1 MLEAYHGAVEHAVI
15 KEVNDLESP
24 AAWATLRPAACTL
37 GLAGICFSVIH
48 STHCAAEQLAFVFFR
63 SPLFTLFTLI
73 STPTVANARRVLSI
87 PDCRL
92 CAWSRLF
99 LQKFSTEALLVGCDA
114 RACLIALG
122 VLLKWEISKQEC
134 RHGQL
139 RRFCLASESWLPL
152 LHQLSAQFLLMRHR
166 LLERVLKPKAP
177 ACSTSGSR
185 SKRWSSGAVRK
196 RKGKIGKQNPVR
208 RLVVG
213 EPNER
218 FSRIICKDTSVL
230 PTSVVAARFSEK
242 QRPPTETFLL
252 KGRLSSLA
260 GCAAKA
266 GLVLLATVLV
276 EARPILRLARGRR
289 VVRASR

>member
-1 MLEAYHGAVEHAVI
+1 M
-15 KEVNDLESP
+15 ESP
-24 AAWATLRPAACTL
+24 AAWATFRPAACTL

-99 LQKFSTEALLVGCDA
+99 LRKFSTEALLVGCDA

-185 SKRWSSGAVRK
+185 TKRWSGGAVRK
-196 RKGKIGKQNPVR
+196 RKGKTGKKSRSEDWWWGSPTSFSLGFFARTPASCQQAWSQHAFPRSKR
-208 RLVVG
+208 RL
-213 EPNER
+213 
-218 FSRIICKDTSVL
+218 
-230 PTSVVAARFSEK
+230 
-242 QRPPTETFLL
+242 Q
-252 KGRLSSLA
+252 RLSCSR
-260 GCAAKA
+260 GGSAAWQGA
-266 GLVLLATVLV
+266 PQRQGWYC
-276 EARPILRLARGRR
+276 
-289 VVRASR
+289 

>member
-63 SPLFTLFTLI
+63 NPLFTLFTLI

-139 RRFCLASESWLPL
+139 RRFCLASESWIPL

-166 LLERVLKPKAP
+166 LLERVPKPKVA
-177 ACSTSGSR
+177 AAAGGTR
-185 SKRWSSGAVRK
+185 SKRGPIAACESGRGKLRK
-196 RKGKIGKQNPVR
+196 RPV
-208 RLVVG
+208 
-213 EPNER
+213 
-218 FSRIICKDTSVL
+218 S
-230 PTSVVAARFSEK
+230 
-242 QRPPTETFLL
+242 
-252 KGRLSSLA
+252 
-260 GCAAKA
+260 
-266 GLVLLATVLV
+266 GLVAGEHNELLF
-276 EARPILRLARGRR
+276 RLFCGDIII
-289 VVRASR
+289 V